1 MCMLGRLGRL
11 PFLLRLLPCVLGLP
25 PVLLLLLAP
34 LHILGLLWL
43 VLQLLLRMLGR
54 LGRLPFLLRLL
65 PCVLGLPPVLLL
77 LLALMH
83 LLGLLQLVLLQM
95 LGRLG
100 LLPVLLRLVLLR
112 MLGRLGLLPVL
123 LRLVLV
129 VVVVVLWTLRLAWL
143 VRLHPASQLGCVSGL
158 ACRPLL
164 QLLVHLLLHHL
175 VAQPLQLLLH

>member
-1 MCMLGRLGRL
+1 
-11 PFLLRLLPCVLGLP
+11 
-25 PVLLLLLAP
+25 
-34 LHILGLLWL
+34 
-43 VLQLLLRMLGR
+43 
-54 LGRLPFLLRLL
+54 
-65 PCVLGLPPVLLL
+65 VLGLPPVLLL
-77 LLALMH
+77 LLALLH
-83 LLGLLQLVLLQM
+83 LLGLLQLALLQLALLQM